1 MRVWVTRAQPHAEDT
16 AGRLRALGH
25 TPLVA
30 PLLEVRPLP
39 AALDLAGVAA
49 LAFTSRNGVAAFAA
63 REPRRAWPVFAVGD
77 ATAEAARAAGFGDV
91 SSAGGDVAALAAL
104 IARRPPL
111 GPVLH
116 AGAAEAAGDL
126 AGLLA
131 GRGVPTLSAALYETI
146 SLAPAPEACA
156 AWPELDA
163 VLIHSPKAARALAAA
178 AHALGRAGA
187 APPPRLLAISEAAA
201 APLRTTFGMAEV
213 ALRPDEAA
221 LLALL
226 RPAAALVAEPPAR

>member
-1 MRVWVTRAQPHAEDT
+1 LRVWVTRARPQAEDT

-30 PLLEVRPLP
+30 PLLQVRPLP

-63 REPRRAWPVFAVGD
+63 RELRRAWPVFAVGD
-77 ATAEAARAAGFGDV
+77 ATAEAARAAGFGEV

-131 GRGVPTLSAALYETI
+131 ARRVPTLSAALYETLV
-146 SLAPAPEACA
+146 LAPAPEACA

-178 AHALGRAGA
+178 AHALGTACPA
-187 APPPRLLAISEAAA
+187 QPRLLAISDAAA
-201 APLRTTFGMAEV
+201 APLRTTLGAAEV
-213 ALRPDEAA
+213 ALCPDEAA

-226 RPAAALVAEPPAR
+226 DPAAALVAEPPAR